1 MSVIRFDSE
10 EFADILRSLK
20 WLTFGYDNSID
31 PVIPLDHS
39 EWCEAEALEQRL
51 GEKRAFNKEIY
62 LQNKL
67 VWWIQRVSAS
77 NQMAYI
83 WQYAHN
89 DSVSKEIEKLDMES
103 LNGKQLPTYKL
114 YSLLRSLRYNLY
126 TNGGNCFI
134 QEKDLTFLNGII
146 SGLERREAT
155 RKFEQDKESIEAMQ
169 KRLSEVKA

>member
-10 EFADILRSLK
+10 EIANIYKSLEEFT
-20 WLTFGYDNSID
+20 WNYSNQVERI
-31 PVIPLDHS
+31 IPLDYM
-39 EWCEAEALEQRL
+39 EYFEAKETASRL
-51 GEKRAFNKEIY
+51 NESIDYESFILNKIT
-62 LQNKL
+62 
-67 VWWIQRVSAS
+67 WWLQRVYAS

-89 DSVSKEIEKLDMES
+89 GSVSKEIEKIDMES
-103 LNGKQLPTYKL
+103 LNGKKLATYEL
-114 YSLLRSLRYNLY
+114 YAQLRSLRYNLY

-134 QEKDLTFLNGII
+134 QEKDLTFLNEII

-155 RKFEQDKESIEAMQ
+155 RKFDSDKESIEAMR